1 MIFLHFKYL
10 FVLSIKKKIYK
21 VPQFSFSRL
30 AGADVILGVEM
41 LSTGEVACFGRTRWE
56 AYLKGLLA
64 TGFTLPERRIFIS
77 IGGVYAKEEMLESV
91 KTLDTLGFEL
101 FGSKG
106 TADFYSQ
113 NGISVSDFLFFIINF
128 IVTKDNNKIFF

>member
-1 MIFLHFKYL
+1 
-10 FVLSIKKKIYK
+10 

-41 LSTGEVACFGRTRWE
+41 LSTGEVACFGRTREE

-64 TGFTLPERRIFIS
+64 TGFTLPRRRIFIS
-77 IGGVYAKEEMLESV
+77 VGGVYSKNEMLAAV
-91 KTLDTLGFEL
+91 RTLADDLGFEL

-113 NGISVSDFLFFIINF
+113 NGISVSERTCL
-128 IVTKDNNKIFF
+128 IFFFFFVFQFLCDFFVN